1 MSPSGE
7 EQSAPMSPSGEEQSA
22 PMSPSGVQLD
32 EVAPPRVSRRTAVI
46 RVVLA
51 LILTGA
57 VVGAVWA
64 WLAPPIHAIVAL
76 TRSGDRIRGYL
87 GDESDHLFLGAFL
100 MAGLLG
106 AVAVVA
112 ATLVWQWRP
121 HRGPAMVG
129 ALAIGAMAAA
139 GVATGVGAALVRWRY
154 GMIDVAAAPVSP
166 EHRVHYVIEAPA
178 VFFGHTPLQIATTIL
193 LPAGVAALIYA
204 LCTLATKRDDLGAWP
219 AIDAWP
225 AVGPVPITDRARTGV
240 DGRPVDPSSPSP

>member
-1 MSPSGE
+1 MSISGE
-7 EQSAPMSPSGEEQSA
+7 EQSAPTSL
-22 PMSPSGVQLD
+22 SGVQLD

-51 LILTGA
+51 LILAGA

-64 WLAPPIHAIVAL
+64 WLAPPIQAVVAL
-76 TRSGDRIRGYL
+76 TRGGDRIRGYL
-87 GDESDHLFLGAFL
+87 GDEADHLFLGAFL
-100 MAGLLG
+100 IAGLLG
-106 AVAVVA
+106 AVAVVS
-112 ATLVWQWRP
+112 ATLVWQWRA

-129 ALAIGAMAAA
+129 ALAVGAMAAA
-139 GVATGVGAALVRWRY
+139 GAATGVGAALVRWRY
-154 GMIDVAAAPVSP
+154 GVIDVAAAPVTP

-193 LPAGVAALIYA
+193 LPAGVAALVYA

-225 AVGPVPITDRARTGV
+225 AIYPVPITDRAPTAA
-240 DGRPVDPSSPSP
+240 DGPPVDPSSPSP